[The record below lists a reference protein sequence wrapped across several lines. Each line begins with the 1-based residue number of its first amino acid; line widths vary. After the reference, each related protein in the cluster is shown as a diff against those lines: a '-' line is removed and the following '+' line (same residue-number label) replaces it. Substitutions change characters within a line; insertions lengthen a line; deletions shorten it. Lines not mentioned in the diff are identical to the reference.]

1 MPLHKPTCV
10 ALLAVLAVL
19 AVLPASWAAQTCTQK
34 FSGLKTCT
42 LFNDQFATGN
52 AASLDM
58 TKLIEGQLMAGFAN
72 TTSIHKDIQCQIMY
86 LSYGCINAVS
96 HPDVPA
102 AAPCSSTGA
111 RWKMCKGMCV
121 KFHRSCSKLGRT
133 HEDIDKMCTQLSAP
147 EADECFGDA
156 GVLGMSAAHTPL
168 PPTFAVVFL
177 ALGVLLSGWT
187 F

>member
-1 MPLHKPTCV
+1 MASYGAQLIREARQRAGLTQIELASRAGLHQPAV
-10 ALLAVLAVL
+10 ARLEAGRNAV
-19 AVLPASWAAQTCTQK
+19 
-34 FSGLKTCT
+34 
-42 LFNDQFATGN
+42 
-52 AASLDM
+52 SLDA
-58 TKLIEGQLMAGFAN
+58 TKLIEGQLMAGYAN
-72 TTSIHKDIQCQIMY
+72 TTSIQKNIQCQILY
-86 LSYGCINAVS
+86 LSYGCINAIN

-111 RWKMCKGMCV
+111 RLKMCKGLCV
-121 KFHRSCSKLGRT
+121 TYHRSCSKAGRT

-147 EADECFGDA
+147 EADECFDDA

-187 F
+187 S